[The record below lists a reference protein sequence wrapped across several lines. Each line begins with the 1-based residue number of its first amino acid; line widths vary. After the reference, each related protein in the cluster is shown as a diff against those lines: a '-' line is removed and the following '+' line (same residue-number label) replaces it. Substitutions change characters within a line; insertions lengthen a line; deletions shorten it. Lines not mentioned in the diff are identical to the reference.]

1 MHYLCHI
8 VHIITTIID
17 SATSVIVVVVV
28 RVLQFTDLG
37 VFQEITQQTRTLCQH
52 RL

>member
-17 SATSVIVVVVV
+17 SATSVIVVVV